1 MVIPNE
7 QWGGSGIMALF
18 HKKEKENVSSP
29 ETMTSVESIQ
39 IEDGTVETSLHFPKD
54 WDILPKER
62 YIYQYHHQKLPKI
75 KSGQVSIKGLKFL
88 GLNGELVVE
97 AFIQNALSKSLR
109 FEKIDLLVVDEKEEP
124 MAKKGF
130 SFDDLVEFPPLSS
143 TPWRFLFLKE
153 DLISEATPSDNWKIL
168 FEVRNSSSEERLELE
183 EAWENQLT
191 SEQKEKLK
199 ETVKKLPKLGAEEV
213 NFTGIGLR
221 YLENQSLEVTVLL
234 RNGTSRAIQLERLP
248 LILED
253 ANGDLVCKG
262 QFELPPLQINPLT
275 AKPWAFVF
283 PMGLILKEQPDFSKW
298 KILVQ
303 QDN

>member
-1 MVIPNE
+1 
-7 QWGGSGIMALF
+7 MALF
-18 HKKEKENVSSP
+18 HKKEKEEVSSP
-29 ETMTSVESIQ
+29 INMASDESIQ
-39 IEDGTVETSLHFPKD
+39 MEDGTVKTCLHFPEN
-54 WDILPKER
+54 WDFLPKER

-88 GLNGELVVE
+88 GVNGEIVVE
-97 AFIQNALSKSLR
+97 AFIQNALSKPLR
-109 FEKIDLLVVDEKEEP
+109 FEKIDLLVVDENEEP

-130 SFDDLVEFPPLSS
+130 SFDDLIEFPPLSN

-153 DLISEATPSDNWKIL
+153 DILSEATPSDNWKIL

-183 EAWENQLT
+183 DAWESQLT

-199 ETVKKLPKLGAEEV
+199 ETLKRLPKLGADEV

-234 RNGTSRAIQLERLP
+234 RNGTSRSIQLEKVP

-253 ANGDLVCKG
+253 ANGDLVCSG
-262 QFELPPLQINPLT
+262 QFGLPPLQINPFT

-283 PMGLILKEQPDFSKW
+283 PASLILKEQPDFSKW
-298 KILVQ
+298 KISIQ
-303 QDN
+303 QQ